1 MEQPKIKRV
10 TEGVQNTK
18 FDCGD
23 EYINNLIKNSYYPSL
38 LNKVC
43 TYEVEV
49 GSEIIGYCMYC
60 FNEVVV
66 EQFPND
72 FSGHEYDLEATGIKK
87 TVTVVHIVFLAID
100 LKYQKQGNGEKLLGG
115 LIKLFDDL
123 AKKYPIQAITLDSKL
138 KLVKW
143 YEKSGFRVMRTNKK
157 EQAGITEY
165 MYLTCM
171 DIEQIER
178 YIKKHTEEFDGGE

>member
-1 MEQPKIKRV
+1 MEQAKIKKV
-10 TEGVQNTK
+10 TAGVQNTK

-23 EYINNLIKNSYYPSL
+23 KYINALIKDSYYPSL

-72 FSGHEYDLEATGIKK
+72 FSDYNLEATGIKK
-87 TVTVVHIVFLAID
+87 TATVVHIVFLAID
-100 LKYQKQGNGEKLLGG
+100 IKYQNRGNGTKLLRV

-138 KLVKW
+138 ELVKW
-143 YEKSGFRVMRTNKK
+143 YEESGFRVMRTNKK

-165 MYLTCM
+165 MYHTCM
-171 DIEQIER
+171 NVEQIER
-178 YIKKHTEEFDGGE
+178 YTEEFGGGD

>member
-10 TEGVQNTK
+10 TQGVQNTK

-23 EYINNLIKNSYYPSL
+23 EYINDLIKNSYYPSL

-72 FSGHEYDLEATGIKK
+72 FSDHDLEATGIKK
-87 TVTVVHIVFLAID
+87 TVTVVHIIFLAID
-100 LKYQKQGNGEKLLGG
+100 LKYQNQGNGKKLLGG

-138 KLVKW
+138 ELVKW

-157 EQAGITEY
+157 EQARITKY

-171 DIEQIER
+171 DIEQIKK
-178 YIKKHTEEFDGGE
+178 YIKKYTEEFDGDE